1 MDPTRQMEFG
11 DFIVCT
17 LPNDTPTLFR
27 QRIEMDVDFLSQC
40 IMKSG
45 DFCKVAIMPELL
57 GRWFRFKL
65 KYCYYKE
72 ELGGQMV
79 HCDND
84 DECPYGEWFHLSCLK
99 LKNVP
104 RVKRWYCPQCRKES
118 KQKK

>member
-57 GRWFRFKL
+57 GRWFTRSL
-65 KYCYYKE
+65 TTIDGRE
-72 ELGGQMV
+72 DL
-79 HCDND
+79 N
-84 DECPYGEWFHLSCLK
+84 LSIAIVR
-99 LKNVP
+99 KN
-104 RVKRWYCPQCRKES
+104 
-118 KQKK
+118 